1 MKRVRHRVR
10 KATGTRTGTPALVAA
25 LAAAVVVMLAGCATS
40 SQSTTPGPGGQPTPT
55 KSAPGTPTKSAP
67 GTPTAQPT
75 PTKTATRTPSGAL
88 PKATCG
94 RASTHGL
101 GAATRILSADKGALS
116 CFHVA
121 ARACKTA
128 SIAVTE
134 MGVDTGTNHV
144 FAVAPGGKK
153 CAVTELSQSYSAN
166 FGGSKGKIGA
176 TRCSV
181 AAVTSGGVALACAG
195 QRLFI
200 PAAVTRLYM

>member
-1 MKRVRHRVR
+1 MKRERHLVRR
-10 KATGTRTGTPALVAA
+10 ATGTGTGFAA
-25 LAAAVVVMLAGCATS
+25 LLAALGAAIVMTLGGCATS
-40 SQSTTPGPGGQPTPT
+40 TPSTTPGPGGQPTPSKT
-55 KSAPGTPTKSAP
+55 TAGTPTR
-67 GTPTAQPT
+67 QPT
-75 PTKTATRTPSGAL
+75 PTKTGTPAGAL

-101 GAATRILSADKGALS
+101 GAATRILSADTGALS

-144 FAVAPGGKK
+144 FAIEPGTKK

-166 FGGSKGKIGA
+166 FGGKKGKIGSIQ
-176 TRCSV
+176 CSV
-181 AAVTSGGVALACAG
+181 AAVSGGGVTLACAG
-195 QRLFI
+195 QRLLI
-200 PAAVTRLYM
+200 PAAITRISM

>member
-1 MKRVRHRVR
+1 MKRGRHQVRM
-10 KATGTRTGTPALVAA
+10 ATGTRTGIATLLAA
-25 LAAAVVVMLAGCATS
+25 LAAAAVVTLAGCATS

-55 KSAPGTPTKSAP
+55 KTAP
-67 GTPTAQPT
+67 GTPTARPT
-75 PTKTATRTPSGAL
+75 PTKTATGTPAGAL

-94 RASTHGL
+94 RVSTHGL
-101 GAATRILSADKGALS
+101 SAATRILSADKGALS

-144 FAVAPGGKK
+144 FAVEPGGKA

-166 FGGSKGKIGA
+166 FGGSRGKIGA
-176 TRCSV
+176 VRCSV
-181 AAVTSGGVALACAG
+181 TAVTSGGVTLACAG
-195 QRLFI
+195 QRLLI